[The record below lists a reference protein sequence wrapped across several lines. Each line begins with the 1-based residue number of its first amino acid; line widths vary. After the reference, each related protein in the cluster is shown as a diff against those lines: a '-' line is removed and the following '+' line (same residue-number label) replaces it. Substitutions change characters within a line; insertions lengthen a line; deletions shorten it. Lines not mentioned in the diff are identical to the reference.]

1 MQTVSYDVVL
11 EMTVEIDAS
20 DLIDES
26 ARDLVLSGVDDMG
39 QASVHKVEITVA

>member
-26 ARDLVLSGVDDMG
+26 ARDLVLSGADDMG
-39 QASVHKVEITVA
+39 RG

>member
-11 EMTVEIDAS
+11 ELTVEIDAS

-26 ARDLVLSGVDDMG
+26 ARDLVLSGVDEMG
-39 QASVHKVEITVA
+39 QTKVHTVEITVA